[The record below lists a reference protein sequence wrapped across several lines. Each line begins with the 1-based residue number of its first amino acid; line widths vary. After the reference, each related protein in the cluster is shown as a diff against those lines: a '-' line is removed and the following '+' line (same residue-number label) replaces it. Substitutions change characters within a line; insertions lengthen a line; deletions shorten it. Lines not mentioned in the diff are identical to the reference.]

1 MKRTARRQFLA
12 FICAALTV
20 PRASQAAR
28 HLPRVGFV
36 LNSAMASTMEGDPP
50 AELVMRGFLQ
60 GLRELGYAEG
70 RNILIERRTAEGK
83 LERLGGLIRSLA
95 EFPADVIVITGTA
108 AALAARKVTATIP
121 IVVAGMGSPVENGIV
136 KNLSRP
142 GGNITGL
149 VPTFGPELAVK
160 RLEIVREM
168 LPNASRVAF
177 FGVKSEWD
185 GEKEFR
191 TAAARMGMTLVFVD
205 AQLPDVQK
213 GLAQLERLRADALL
227 VSASGALFVHL
238 RAIADFA
245 SRVGLADFYG
255 LHQAVDAG
263 GLVSYGH
270 DSFDIFRRAAGYV
283 HRILNG
289 AKAGELPIEQ
299 MDRYALVVNRKRA
312 RDLGLAVPPAILV
325 RAERV
330 IE

>member
-1 MKRTARRQFLA
+1 
-12 FICAALTV
+12 
-20 PRASQAAR
+20 
-28 HLPRVGFV
+28 
-36 LNSAMASTMEGDPP
+36 
-50 AELVMRGFLQ
+50 MRGFLH
-60 GLRELGYAEG
+60 GLREQGYAEG

-83 LERLGGLIRSLA
+83 LDRLEGLIRSLA
-95 EFPADVIVITGTA
+95 EIPADVIVVTGDA
-108 AALAARKVTATIP
+108 AALAAKKVTATIP
-121 IVVAGMGSPVENGIV
+121 IVVAGMGPPVERGIV

-149 VPTFGPELAVK
+149 VPTFGLELGIK
-160 RLEIVREM
+160 RLEIMREM

-185 GEKEFR
+185 GLEGLR
-191 TAAARMGMTLVFVD
+191 TAAARMGMTVILVD

-213 GLAQLERLRADALL
+213 GLAQLEQLPADALL
-227 VSASGALFVHL
+227 VSASAALFVHL

-255 LHQAVDAG
+255 FHQAVDAG

-283 HRILNG
+283 HRILKG

-299 MDRYALVVNRKRA
+299 MDRYALVINRKRA
-312 RDLGLAVPPAILV
+312 RDLGLAVPPAILL
-325 RAERV
+325 RADRV